1 MKKKIIIGLSL
12 FTLIIFLGGV
22 YVISTIESTTST
34 LGRLITLHKVEILRE
49 HLLINVKR
57 VQADLTLK
65 NTRHA
70 RGIDI
75 IVSDVEKMCDMAKT
89 CLRCHHRE
97 AVTERLNSLRDRVE
111 DYAALL
117 SRALTIRANT
127 ARLVQEEENAFKAG
141 EDIIREVNDMIA
153 IASMKLEDKTNTALK
168 VIANTKYILFGLI
181 GLAPA
186 LAMGLGFVFIRSFT
200 KPLNTVLNATR
211 KLRAGDLDFRIG
223 PLKDECGE
231 VAASFNEM
239 AIALKEHL
247 GKIEESEKRY
257 RMLFESAGDAIFI
270 LDAEGERPGKI
281 VAANEAAARMHGY
294 SVDELLASVITDLDA
309 PGEDRE
315 VPWRLERIL
324 AGDRLH
330 FETAHVRKDGTVFPV
345 EVSAGL
351 LEVGGRR
358 YVLAFDREITE
369 RRRAEE
375 ALQRAEQMKMVGEL
389 AAGLA
394 HEIKNPLA
402 GIKTSMEVLS
412 AEAPL
417 SDEDKDVLE
426 KVIGE
431 INRIEALIRSL
442 LNFAR
447 PPTPQLSPVDLNT
460 VVDTA
465 LELSLR
471 NRVNAAGAG
480 LLGVLKDFDN
490 QLPVTT
496 ADPMQLKQIFLNL
509 FLNASDAMPEGG
521 TLSVK
526 TLYDDRTDCI
536 QIEVTDTGTG
546 IKEEDIDKIF
556 TPFYSSKPKGT
567 GLGLAITKRLIEGHG
582 GSIRVQSVPGQGTLF
597 TIRLPVKREA
607 PVAA

>member
-12 FTLIIFLGGV
+12 FSLIVFLGGV

-34 LGRLITLHKVEILRE
+34 LGKLITLHKVEILRE
-49 HLLINVKR
+49 HLLIDVKR

-70 RGIDI
+70 RGIDT
-75 IVSDVEKMCDMAKT
+75 IVSDVEKMCDMAKA

-97 AVTERLNSLRDRVE
+97 AVTERLNALRDRVE
-111 DYAALL
+111 NYAALL

-127 ARLVQEEENAFKAG
+127 ARLLQEEENAFRSG
-141 EDIIREVNDMIA
+141 EEIIREVNDMIA
-153 IASMKLEDKTNTALK
+153 IASMRLEDKTDTALK
-168 VIANTKYILFGLI
+168 VIENTKYILFGLI
-181 GLAPA
+181 GLAPV

-211 KLRAGDLDFRIG
+211 KLRAGDLDFRVE

-270 LDAEGERPGKI
+270 LDTEGERPGRI

-315 VPWRLERIL
+315 VPQRIERIL
-324 AGDRLH
+324 AGERLH

-369 RRRAEE
+369 RRRAED

-417 SDEDKDVLE
+417 SDEDKDVLG

-471 NRVNAAGAG
+471 NRFSAAGAG

-521 TLSVK
+521 TLTVK
-526 TLYDDRTDCI
+526 TLYDARTDCI
-536 QIEVTDTGTG
+536 HIEVADTGTG
-546 IKEEDIDKIF
+546 IREEDIDKIF

-582 GSIRVQSVPGQGTLF
+582 GSIRVQSTPGQGTLF
-597 TIRLPVKREA
+597 TIRLPVKRVTPEA
-607 PVAA
+607 A